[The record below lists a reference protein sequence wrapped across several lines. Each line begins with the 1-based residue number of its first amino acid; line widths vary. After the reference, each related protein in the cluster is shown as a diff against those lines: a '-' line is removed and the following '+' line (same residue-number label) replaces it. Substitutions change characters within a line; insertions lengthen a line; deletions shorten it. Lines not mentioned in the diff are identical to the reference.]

1 MQFGDDERAAA
12 IQIGAVLLFGML
24 IISMATYQATVVP
37 NQNKEIEFN
46 HNQEVQ
52 GQMQDLRNTVVSVP
66 GDGNGGSVTLDLG
79 TTYPSRTLFVNP
91 GPPSGSL
98 RTVGTNDAN
107 VNVSVVNATAAGETG
122 DFWNGDARNF
132 TTGALMYEPRYH
144 EYQNPPT
151 TVYEHSLLY
160 NQFRD
165 ENLTVSDQTIVN
177 DRQITLVT
185 LDGNLSENGMDS
197 ASVTARPISASS
209 NTVAVEA
216 DGGPINIT
224 VPTRLDNDTWSEALS
239 EQYVS
244 NGGHVAG
251 QYYESVSGEPYG
263 LLTIELEEG
272 ETYDLQMARVGVGS
286 GASAE
291 SSGRYIVD
299 VAGDGETV
307 APNENQT
314 LAVEVRDRYNNPISG
329 QQVNASVTQGGGTVT
344 PAQQNTSSDG
354 RATFTYEAGS
364 SSGTAEIEANISTS
378 GGDTKRVVFE
388 VQVSSSGG
396 GGGPY
401 SISYNRTE
409 IDSGESTV
417 TCYSNDTC
425 VYDVNADGDNTFT
438 LFSETSPPVTGADV
452 DFAHNGSIAVSGI
465 TNADTETDGNGEAM
479 ADLEATGTPADAEV
493 YVSTP
498 VDSATLLVR
507 VIGTVADLDVMFSGT
522 SNNWVHGL
530 DNNGNRTTAMSS
542 AQAEAIGPARVDFD
556 GDGLTEVPHVNSSG
570 GLELIDRNN
579 ETTGVLTSGVRKT
592 GITTGTW
599 QGSGESI
606 FYASS
611 DGNLYRTDENGNTD
625 QVAGFG
631 NRDIVSVGGIG
642 DFDDDGSDEI
652 AVVLGNNQ
660 LGVVDDDGST
670 YESNIQIGSN
680 NNRGIGEPAD
690 FDGDGAE
697 RIPVVDGNNNL
708 NLVSCTLNIVGQG
721 NTNID
726 CTETEIVSGAAA
738 KTVVAQYDWTG
749 DGQPDLVFA
758 NTNDNNNL
766 YYANVSGSGTGAA
779 ATTTKI
785 GSGIT
790 IYTEAGVR

>member
-1 MQFGDDERAAA
+1 MQFGDDERGAA

-66 GDGNGGSVTLDLG
+66 GGGNGGSVTLDLG

-98 RTVGTNDAN
+98 RTVGTNDTN
-107 VNVSVVNATAAGETG
+107 VDVSVVNAAATDETG

-132 TTGALMYEPRYH
+132 TTGALVYEPRYH

-185 LDGNLSENGMDS
+185 LDGNLSEDRSDS
-197 ASVTARPISASS
+197 TSVTARPISASD

-224 VPTRLDNDTWSEALS
+224 LPTRLDNDTWSEALR

-364 SSGTAEIEANISTS
+364 TSGTAEIEANISTS

-388 VQVSSSGG
+388 VQVSTSGG

-401 SISYNRTE
+401 SISYNRTD

-465 TNADTETDGNGEAM
+465 TNADTETDGNGEAT
-479 ADLEATGTPADAEV
+479 ADLEATGTPGDAEV

-507 VIGTVADLDVMFSGT
+507 VIGTVAELDVTYSGT
-522 SNNWVHGL
+522 TDNWVHGL

-556 GDGLTEVPHVNSSG
+556 GDSLTEVPYVNSSG

-579 ETTGVLTSGVRKT
+579 ETTGVLTSGVSKT

-599 QGSGESI
+599 NGSADSI
-606 FYASS
+606 FYANSG
-611 DGNLYRTDENGNTD
+611 DGNLYRTDENGNTEQIASFQTVNVD
-625 QVAGFG
+625 V
-631 NRDIVSVGGIG
+631 VSVGGIG
-642 DFDDDGSDEI
+642 DFDDDSDDEI
-652 AVVLGNNQ
+652 AVVLSGND
-660 LGVVDDDGST
+660 LGIVDDDGTT
-670 YESNIQIGSN
+670 YTSSVNIGSN
-680 NNRGIGEPAD
+680 NNRGIGEPGD

-697 RIPVVDGNNNL
+697 RVPIVDGSGNL
-708 NLVSCTLNIVGQG
+708 NLVSCTLTGSAV
-721 NTNID
+721 
-726 CTETEIVSGAAA
+726 CTETTVVSGDAA
-738 KTVVAQYDWTG
+738 KTVVARQDWTG
-749 DGQPDLVFA
+749 DGEPDLVFA
-758 NTNDNNNL
+758 NASDNNNL
-766 YYANVSGSGTGAA
+766 YYANVTGSGTGAT
-779 ATTTKI
+779 ATTTRI
-785 GSGIT
+785 GTGII

>member
-1 MQFGDDERAAA
+1 MQFGDDERGAA

-66 GDGNGGSVTLDLG
+66 GGGNGGSVTLDLG

-98 RTVGTNDAN
+98 RTVGTNDTN
-107 VNVSVVNATAAGETG
+107 VNVSVVNAAATDETG

-132 TTGALMYEPRYH
+132 TTGALVYEPRYH

-185 LDGNLSENGMDS
+185 LDGNLSEDRSDS
-197 ASVTARPISASS
+197 TSVTARPISASD

-224 VPTRLDNDTWSEALS
+224 LPTRLDNDTWSEALR

-364 SSGTAEIEANISTS
+364 TSGTAEIEANISTS

-396 GGGPY
+396 GGGGGTY
-401 SISYNRTE
+401 TTTFNTTQINQTQ
-409 IDSGESTV
+409 SGITD
-417 TCYSNDTC
+417 CSNDIC
-425 VYDVNADGDNTFT
+425 VYDTTRDGDDAFDVFVEVTSGGDGVVGVDTEYAYDNSTVIYSITNLDPPETNETGEDNATVNVQGINGTADLYASTSEDGDVITIDVRSSTPNLVVAYGNSNQYLRTVDRENRVANFDTGSVEAVLTPRYSLRDGSSLNDVPYVNGSNWLILTNLNNETQVVVDDSGKKPKTTLIAVGEWNGSSRSLFYANSNTESTIYRVEPDEPGDYTEAIDTQDTVKGVIGIADFD
-438 LFSETSPPVTGADV
+438 ETSP
-452 DFAHNGSIAVSGI
+452 
-465 TNADTETDGNGEAM
+465 
-479 ADLEATGTPADAEV
+479 
-493 YVSTP
+493 
-498 VDSATLLVR
+498 
-507 VIGTVADLDVMFSGT
+507 
-522 SNNWVHGL
+522 
-530 DNNGNRTTAMSS
+530 
-542 AQAEAIGPARVDFD
+542 
-556 GDGLTEVPHVNSSG
+556 GD
-570 GLELIDRNN
+570 ELI
-579 ETTGVLTSGVRKT
+579 
-592 GITTGTW
+592 
-599 QGSGESI
+599 
-606 FYASS
+606 YAS
-611 DGNLYRTDENGNTD
+611 
-625 QVAGFG
+625 
-631 NRDIVSVGGIG
+631 
-642 DFDDDGSDEI
+642 
-652 AVVLGNNQ
+652 
-660 LGVVDDDGST
+660 
-670 YESNIQIGSN
+670 GSN
-680 NNRGIGEPAD
+680 NELRYITQDGTEIGTNIKPNTASYGRPGD
-690 FDGDGAE
+690 FYGNGSH
-697 RIPVVDGNNNL
+697 RIPVVTGDQELRLVNHTDSNL
-708 NLVSCTLNIVGQG
+708 NQDGEV
-721 NTNID
+721 
-726 CTETEIVSGAAA
+726 IVSSSVAEAPLS
-738 KTVVAQYDWTG
+738 TVDWNEDGSDDVLFVRNGYLRVAVITESGVTVETVTD
-749 DGQPDLVFA
+749 A
-758 NTNDNNNL
+758 SDNPIT
-766 YYANVSGSGTGAA
+766 VSSSSGTD
-779 ATTTKI
+779 
-785 GSGIT
+785 
-790 IYTEAGVR
+790 